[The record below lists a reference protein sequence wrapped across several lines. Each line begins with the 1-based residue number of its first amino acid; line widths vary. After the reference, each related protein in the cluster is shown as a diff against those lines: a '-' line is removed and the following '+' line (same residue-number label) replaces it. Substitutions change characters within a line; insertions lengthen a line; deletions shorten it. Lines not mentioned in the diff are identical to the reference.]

1 MCHGEHIHGLNR
13 HRVIACGGEYFA
25 VAGKRCGVAG
35 DICDALGS
43 AVYNCI
49 KSGLFR
55 SAARRIKQNCREAFA
70 FRNEAGQ
77 GCFGILADEFRVF
90 DVVEFCIPTGILN
103 GGRNRFNAQNG
114 AGVEPK
120 ARKSCLSRKKHP
132 QHHRLQSGSMHLRR
146 QGTAFASVRG
156 SPAKSCAHRR

>member
-1 MCHGEHIHGLNR
+1 MMCHRKHIHGLNR
-13 HRVIACGGEYFA
+13 HRGIACGGEYFA

-35 DICDALGS
+35 DICDAFGS

-49 KSGLFR
+49 KSGFFR
-55 SAARRIKQNCREAFA
+55 SAARRIEQNCRETFA

-114 AGVEPK
+114 A
-120 ARKSCLSRKKHP
+120 AR
-132 QHHRLQSGSMHLRR
+132 
-146 QGTAFASVRG
+146 
-156 SPAKSCAHRR
+156 